1 MIEED
6 RDSKEAKGFQLI
18 CIFCSYLSSGSQ
30 DYDDC
35 KDSLESK
42 GRLCRYH

>member
-35 KDSLESK
+35 TDLLELK
-42 GRLCRYH
+42 VRLCGYH